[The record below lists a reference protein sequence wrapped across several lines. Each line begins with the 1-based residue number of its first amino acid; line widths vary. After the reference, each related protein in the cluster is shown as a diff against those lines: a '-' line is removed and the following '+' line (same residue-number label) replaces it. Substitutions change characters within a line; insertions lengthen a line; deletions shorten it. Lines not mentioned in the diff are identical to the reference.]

1 MSLLDRFSF
10 SRSLA
15 VLSELQALLSC
26 SVCGSSLSGGASSSG
41 NCRHQLCSVCLSSHP
56 GGVCPVPQCEE
67 VAYTKDYKPATQTA
81 EAALAAENI
90 QRLLGGSR
98 GPAVEKERRKLI
110 LKNNQNGKENEPGN
124 GENVVIEDLCQ
135 SNKDVDLPE
144 RRNGESIG
152 GSKRSP
158 IARKLGSCKDTSED
172 GTTSNETGVG
182 GIFSTGKHTVTRE
195 HKKNIEDENVDDNDF
210 VPKKKTK
217 GLEGAGDK
225 IDVTPAS
232 AKTSKRRAISG
243 GKNKESKVTPVSF
256 KSRTLRGGK
265 RSTEVEASERTPS
278 GRRGE
283 STSPSLKVSKPGA
296 VQLKTPTTP
305 SNLLSKSSFIPST
318 LEKKNKK
325 GETALQSAVIKKDEK
340 KVIELLEA
348 GACPNTR
355 DNAGW
360 TPLHEARGQ
369 PELVR
374 LLLEAGALP
383 SVPAGEERVT
393 ALHEAAS
400 SGHIEEMRLLL
411 RYGADRKARDRMGRS
426 PSQLAQH
433 NDQAMA
439 LLENESE
446 MGPLPKRRKLLE
458 PPSVVLL
465 KEDPSKLAVK
475 LGYHVMREV
484 NESTTHVVAGQDQA
498 DHVQWLA
505 ALLVGAQLVNDS
517 WLKEGGVGEEVEE
530 HMLEAEGLKISMEWR
545 AGLQPK
551 LLAGIHIYFK
561 GNFSSPSKPQLQMLA
576 KLGGAIILSREPD
589 PESIPFKEV
598 GVPHHAEPL
607 SSLAKTSHIILY
619 DRKSRKSGRKEDMMY
634 NMAHLKTLSTSW
646 FISSLKAQTLLD
658 PAPFVL

>member
-41 NCRHQLCSVCLSSHP
+41 NCRHQLCSGCLSAHP

-98 GPAVEKERRKLI
+98 GPAVEKERGKLT
-110 LKNNQNGKENEPGN
+110 LKNNQNAKENEPGN
-124 GENVVIEDLCQ
+124 GDNVVTKDLCQ
-135 SNKDVDLPE
+135 SNKDVDLPD
-144 RRNGESIG
+144 GESIG
-152 GSKRSP
+152 GSKRSR
-158 IARKLGSCKDTSED
+158 IARKLESCKEDTCED
-172 GTTSNETGVG
+172 GTTSDETGVG
-182 GIFSTGKHTVTRE
+182 GIFSSGKHTVTRE
-195 HKKNIEDENVDDNDF
+195 HKKNIEDTNMDDNDF

-217 GLEGAGDK
+217 GLREAGDK

-232 AKTSKRRAISG
+232 AKTIKRRAISG
-243 GKNKESKVTPVSF
+243 DKNKESKVTPVSS

-265 RSTEVEASERTPS
+265 RNTKVEASEQTPS
-278 GRRGE
+278 GGRGETE
-283 STSPSLKVSKPGA
+283 STSPSSKLGVVA
-296 VQLKTPTTP
+296 VNTPTTP
-305 SNLLSKSSFIPST
+305 SNLLSRSSFTPST

-400 SGHIEEMRLLL
+400 LGHIEEMRLLL
-411 RYGADRKARDRMGRS
+411 RYGADRQARDRMGRS
-426 PSQLAQH
+426 PSQMAQH
-433 NDQAMA
+433 NEQAMA

-458 PPSVVLL
+458 PPCVVLL

-475 LGYHVMREV
+475 LGFHVMREV

-505 ALLVGAQLVNDS
+505 ALLVGAQLVSDS
-517 WLKEGGVGEEVEE
+517 WLKEGGVGEEEE
-530 HMLEAEGLKISMEWR
+530 HMLEAEGLKISREWR

-561 GNFSSPSKPQLQMLA
+561 GNFSSPSKPELQMLA
-576 KLGGAIILSREPD
+576 KLGGAVMLSREPD
-589 PESIPFKEV
+589 PESIPSKEV

-607 SSLAKTSHIILY
+607 SSLARTSHIILY

-634 NMAHLKTLSTSW
+634 NMAHLKTLSISW